1 MQRLFHFSVQKSF
14 VLIPESYPE
23 MMLLGFQQFLVDFGE
38 QYHHVIEEKK
48 TTSLFNRQS
57 ELEEN
62 NFKPL
67 TSN

>member
-38 QYHHVIEEKK
+38 QYHHVIEEKRLHLYSIGKANLKK
-48 TTSLFNRQS
+48 TILN
-57 ELEEN
+57 L
-62 NFKPL
+62 
-67 TSN
+67 